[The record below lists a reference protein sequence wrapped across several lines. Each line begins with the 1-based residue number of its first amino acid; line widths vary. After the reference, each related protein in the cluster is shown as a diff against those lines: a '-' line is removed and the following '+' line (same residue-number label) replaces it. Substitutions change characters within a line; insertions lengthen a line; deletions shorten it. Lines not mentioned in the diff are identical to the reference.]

1 MSTTQTKC
9 VIFDCDGTIVD
20 SEKLCC
26 EALCD
31 VFNRFG
37 ANLSLQDVTEHYEG
51 GKIADI
57 LARTRARFNV
67 DVSIDK
73 LEPLYRD
80 SLDRL
85 FEQSL
90 KPMDG
95 IFEALAWL
103 DEQNIE
109 YCVVSNSPKDKIE
122 RSLQLTGL
130 LDYFKG
136 KTFSAFDTNSWK
148 PEPDL
153 ILYSAMNMGFRVEE
167 CLYVDDTPKGLE
179 AGVRA
184 GMRTIHLVGLNEKPH
199 SFDLKKIT
207 SLRELESCLQP
218 TY

>member
-1 MSTTQTKC
+1 MTQTKC

-26 EALCD
+26 EALCE

-37 ANLSLQDVTEHYEG
+37 TDLSVEDVMNHYEG
-51 GKIADI
+51 GKLADI
-57 LARTRARFNV
+57 LSGTRTRLNI
-67 DVSIDK
+67 DVSLDK

-80 SLDRL
+80 TLDQL
-85 FEQSL
+85 FEQQL
-90 KPMDG
+90 KPMEG
-95 IFEALAWL
+95 IFDALHLL
-103 DEQNIE
+103 DAQNIE

-122 RSLQLTGL
+122 RSLKLTGL
-130 LDYFKG
+130 LDYFQG
-136 KTFSAFDTNSWK
+136 KMFSAFDTNSWK

-184 GMRTIHLVGLNEKPH
+184 GMRTVHLIGLNEKTH
-199 SFDLKKIT
+199 TMNLVKIQ
-207 SLRELESCLQP
+207 SLHELATCL
-218 TY
+218 